1 MNNRT
6 IASDNFLAGSF
17 VHVFEAAGLGIAP
30 FKFKEF
36 SVGNTQC
43 DFCATHINNIF
54 WIQSSD
60 NKTFK
65 VGCDCVEKTN
75 DQGLRRIV
83 SRIYREHQT
92 MIRKARE
99 KRIMENIENEVLNNE
114 ETREILRN
122 LPHPCG
128 FKGKSFLDY
137 GIWMLQHAGVS
148 GKTKLSRMV
157 NKAIKETET
166 HPNG

>member
-1 MNNRT
+1 MSNKT
-6 IASDNFLAGSF
+6 IASDSFLAGSL

-43 DFCATHINNIF
+43 DFCATHIHNIF

-99 KRIMENIENEVLNNE
+99 KRIMENIENEINNNE
-114 ETREILRN
+114 ETKEILRN
-122 LPHPCG
+122 LPHPFG
-128 FKGKSFLDY
+128 FRNLSFLDY
-137 GIWMLQHAGVS
+137 ANFMLKNAGVS

-157 NKAIKETET
+157 SAALNKAINEEKK
-166 HPNG
+166 